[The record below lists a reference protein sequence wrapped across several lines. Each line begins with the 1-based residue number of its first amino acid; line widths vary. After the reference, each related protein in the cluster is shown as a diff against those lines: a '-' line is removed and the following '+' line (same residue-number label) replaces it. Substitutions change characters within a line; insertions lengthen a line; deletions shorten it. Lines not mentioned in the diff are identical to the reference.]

1 MIFLL
6 LSILSSTAIYAL
18 FKLFK
23 NWGVNSFQ
31 AIVSNYF
38 VASGFGFLIAANHGT
53 IDVETTFPWLPF
65 ALGVG
70 VIFISMFYLMSKSSQ
85 INGVSITGLATKMS
99 LLIPV
104 AYFVVF
110 DPDEAL
116 TSRKAVGILLGI
128 AALILATSPKK
139 GTENWRKNLSLPLI
153 IFLGSGLLDLF
164 LAYVEKHY
172 LVTEGHHEWFTPI
185 PFGIAFV
192 IGIVALIVR
201 KYTQGIGID
210 LKSSLAGIILGLVN
224 YGSIYFLLKVLGSG
238 ILDRSTV
245 IPLNNMG
252 VVTASA
258 LIGIFA
264 FHERMTRLNM
274 VGIGL
279 SIVSIAILSQL
290 W

>member
-38 VASGFGFLIAANHGT
+38 VASAFGFLIATNHGS
-53 IDVETTFPWLPF
+53 IEIETAFPWLPF
-65 ALGVG
+65 GMGVG

-85 INGVSITGLATKMS
+85 VNGVSVTGLATKMS

-104 AYFVVF
+104 AYFILF

-116 TSRKAVGILLGI
+116 TTRKGLGILLGI
-128 AALILATSPKK
+128 VALVLATSPKK
-139 GTENWRKNLSLPLI
+139 DAENWKKDLSLPLI

-164 LAYVEKHY
+164 LAFVEKHH
-172 LVTEGHHEWFTPI
+172 LSADGHHEWFTPI
-185 PFGIAFV
+185 PFGIAFIIGV
-192 IGIVALIVR
+192 IVLIIR
-201 KYTQGIGID
+201 KFTHGIGID
-210 LKSSLAGIILGLVN
+210 LKSSLAGIVLGLVN

-245 IPLNNMG
+245 IPLNNVG

-264 FHERMTRLNM
+264 FHERMTRLNLI
-274 VGIGL
+274 GIVL